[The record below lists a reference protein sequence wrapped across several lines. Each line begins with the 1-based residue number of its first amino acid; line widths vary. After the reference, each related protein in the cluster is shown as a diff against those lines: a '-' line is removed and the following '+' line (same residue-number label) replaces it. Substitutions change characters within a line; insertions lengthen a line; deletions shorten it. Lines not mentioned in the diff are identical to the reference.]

1 MLQHCPAVM
10 SACNTFTEHVW
21 KPGECKNC
29 FKPKSLHWPPEQA
42 NESKTDTNAKLAN
55 SCQRSI
61 SSSRAG
67 QVRPPVAKK
76 PTIAVKPTMMLPC
89 SPPELDSEGNYPRLA
104 DGGQVSK
111 SSPFTIWNHK
121 SLNSTRLAGTNNNQ
135 GEYLVGQTETYGAM
149 SMQPASSNNNNG
161 LTDVLK
167 EIAGLESS
175 PSSSRDEFFGR
186 ICSLYRRSLERG
198 LPASSC
204 FHAGSGQGAMKRVSL
219 SDSAEII
226 SSEGG
231 RFCYP
236 EFSSDGDDEDD
247 ESGDEDDDGEHDSW
261 DESDEELLAMGIRM
275 RGQPRFANFRAAT
288 LSPVPF
294 DVGKKWNT
302 VPLRNRSLQRFC
314 AVDYDDSY
322 DEILNGYPSVDS
334 NGAPGLRS
342 YGSDHQ
348 GSDFLSTSDSN
359 TSPESLTSLPE
370 DSCTVSIRDTGDQR
384 YCLSLS
390 SVKEHSARGL
400 SSPKSSERHKAVLAI
415 RLEDQDDSQREGGA
429 IPQALPGQPITISF
443 SPTEEQAKPYR
454 VVNLEKAPICKPYT
468 VVDVSASMATK
479 DNHAHC
485 SESVSK
491 PSIPSVALN
500 PSTDPG
506 HVSATSTQSP
516 RSPVSLV
523 ASPSLSLSLM
533 PQSLAGSPTAGPNAS
548 RTKPGSIR
556 YQEVWTSCT
565 SPRQKIPKVDLTS
578 SSATSRLIN
587 HKSAPT
593 SPTAC
598 FGSARTV
605 PTKSPNLSEIKFNSY
620 NNAGMPPFPIII
632 RDEPVYARS
641 SKKAVKVPIVI
652 NPSAY
657 DNLAVYKSF
666 LGLNGKLPHSKPEA
680 GERVSSHTY
689 EEIGSSESTHPSTT
703 EQTPQLKH
711 SPDTNANTELRTT
724 PASGQTVNDG
734 KARTTTDLF
743 ALPTGNLS
751 PSPTSAVLTHSS
763 LDRSCNPSGEQPP
776 EDSRE
781 GQVTS
786 SDGSGQRE
794 KASAVPSQIVA
805 SIQPPPSPP
814 DTPAGQS
821 KTCCMEEL
829 YSMPPDASRDT
840 LSRPK
845 LLHCSAEPHKDM
857 PPKLLPKS
865 QSASAAVHPTS
876 PRYEPSAPLPP
887 VRSSSSPYHSS
898 NLLQRHFSNWTR
910 PTGAKPCDGETSP
923 GAEGKRS
930 AYANKPKRWISFKSF
945 FRRRKDDDEQKEKIE
960 LEKEKGKLLGLDG
973 TVITVLPPP
982 PVQRQ
987 HWFAES
993 KTDDPHQKPTIIF
1006 TYKSESTMGGEEAE
1020 LRVEEHK
1027 ESSCVTGE
1035 CGASNLST
1043 PPKSRASLLISKVMN
1058 QLPVQDTEISSATS
1072 LPAKLELS
1080 PLREQSACCPPPASP
1095 TSHSSRQAEREEEE
1109 TAHTIS
1115 HSSASSSCRA
1125 TYTNLG
1131 QSRANMIPVKH
1142 PRHPKTSDDTLASD
1156 PEVIEPISKATPPPL
1171 PKKSVPRVQTES
1183 STLGIV
1189 LSAPRPKGEARP
1201 GRTRTNLSVANPLYD
1216 LESTWD
1222 TASQSS
1228 SLSSEAQHLDESG
1241 DSLERPS
1248 GGRSLSCLTNN
1259 SFMQACDRRGYQ
1271 STDSLTARTRG
1282 AGRPAKAQ
1290 KDVVYRGI
1298 ESWEEVVGRI
1308 RGLHTD
1314 TLRKLATRCED
1325 RFMAGQ
1331 KDHLRFGT
1339 DSWSHFRLTAGK
1351 PCCEA
1356 GDAVYYTASFAKEPL
1371 MNYAVKICRGVVKE
1385 TQQQFFHSLAVRQSI
1400 AIHFN
1405 IQQDCGHFL
1414 ADVPARLLPWES
1426 EEDRDEERG
1435 STVALEKA
1443 NEEHAEAA
1451 GGKLCNRV
1459 VVITREVPFQTMADF
1474 VREGVERHSRN
1485 SELYERQV
1493 CLLLLQLCA
1502 GLEHMKPYHVTHCDL
1517 RLENL
1522 LLAHSQPGNLWNH
1535 ELLETNNNTAYG
1547 PSSAAASACPAR
1559 LIISNFSQAK
1569 LKNATLEPAWLQE
1582 QSRLAPELIT
1592 ATQYRKCDEFQT
1604 GILIYEMLHR
1614 SNPFEESPQ
1623 LKEREYCS
1631 SDLPQLPLRSL
1642 YSNGLQQLAT
1652 LLLNPNPSE
1661 RIQMADA
1668 RACLQ
1673 CLLWGPR
1680 EDLFNS
1686 LNLSAGPVQRHVI
1699 LQNWLDL
1706 KQTLMMIKFAERSL
1720 DSGCGVSLEDWLC
1733 CQYLAFATT
1742 ESLSRVIKI
1751 LQQPQ
1756 GVLI

>member
-29 FKPKSLHWPPEQA
+29 FKPKSLHRPPEQA
-42 NESKTDTNAKLAN
+42 NAASESKTNISAKLTN
-55 SCQRSI
+55 SQRSI

-89 SPPELDSEGNYPRLA
+89 SPAGLDSEGNVPRLTEGA
-104 DGGQVSK
+104 QVTK
-111 SSPFTIWNHK
+111 SSPFTVWNH
-121 SLNSTRLAGTNNNQ
+121 NSRNSSRPTGTNNNQ
-135 GEYLVGQTETYGAM
+135 GEDLVRQTEAYGAI
-149 SMQPASSNNNNG
+149 SLQPTSSNNNG

-167 EIAGLESS
+167 EIAGLGPS
-175 PSSSRDEFFGR
+175 PSSSRDDFFGR
-186 ICSLYRRSLERG
+186 ICSSYQRSLERG

-204 FHAGSGQGAMKRVSL
+204 LHAGSSGRGAMKRVSL
-219 SDSAEII
+219 SDSAEVI

-236 EFSSDGDDEDD
+236 EFSSDGDDEED
-247 ESGDEDDDGEHDSW
+247 ESGDEDDDDGEHDSW

-294 DVGKKWNT
+294 AVGKKWNT

-334 NGAPGLRS
+334 NGAPALLS
-342 YGSDHQ
+342 YTSDHQ
-348 GSDFLSTSDSN
+348 GSGSLSTSEST
-359 TSPESLTSLPE
+359 TSPESLISLPE
-370 DSCTVSIRDTGDQR
+370 ESCAGSSRGTGDQR
-384 YCLSLS
+384 NSLPFPPS
-390 SVKEHSARGL
+390 KEPSAKGL
-400 SSPKSSERHKAVLAI
+400 SSPKPNEMHKAVLAI
-415 RLEDQDDSQREGGA
+415 RLEEQDDSKREGGA
-429 IPQALPGQPITISF
+429 LPQAFPGQPITISF

-454 VVNLEKAPICKPYT
+454 VVNLEKTPICKPYT

-479 DNHAHC
+479 NEHTHS
-485 SESVSK
+485 SESTPKSSGPNVVLCPSADPCPVS
-491 PSIPSVALN
+491 P
-500 PSTDPG
+500 
-506 HVSATSTQSP
+506 TSPQSP

-523 ASPSLSLSLM
+523 ASPSVSLSPLM
-533 PQSLAGSPTAGPNAS
+533 PQSPTSSASGGPS
-548 RTKPGSIR
+548 GFRTKPGSIR

-578 SSATSRLIN
+578 GCAAPRLIN

-593 SPTAC
+593 SPTAG

-632 RDEPVYARS
+632 RDEPAYARS

-652 NPSAY
+652 NPCAY

-666 LGLNGKLPHSKPEA
+666 LGLNGEVPHSKPGA
-680 GERVSSHTY
+680 RERVASHTY
-689 EEIGSSESTHPSTT
+689 EEIGSSESSQPSPS
-703 EQTPQLKH
+703 EQTPSQMKH
-711 SPDTNANTELRTT
+711 TTDVTAPGDLRTT
-724 PASGQTVNDG
+724 KVSAQTINDG
-734 KARTTTDLF
+734 KSRTTTVVSV
-743 ALPTGNLS
+743 LPAGSMS
-751 PSPTSAVLTHSS
+751 PGPAVLAHSS
-763 LDRSCNPSGEQPP
+763 LDRIRNPSSEQPA
-776 EDSRE
+776 E
-781 GQVTS
+781 GSKDCQVTS
-786 SDGSGQRE
+786 NGSSGQRE
-794 KASAVPSQIVA
+794 KASAV
-805 SIQPPPSPP
+805 
-814 DTPAGQS
+814 
-821 KTCCMEEL
+821 L
-829 YSMPPDASRDT
+829 YG
-840 LSRPK
+840 LS
-845 LLHCSAEPHKDM
+845 
-857 PPKLLPKS
+857 
-865 QSASAAVHPTS
+865 
-876 PRYEPSAPLPP
+876 
-887 VRSSSSPYHSS
+887 
-898 NLLQRHFSNWTR
+898 
-910 PTGAKPCDGETSP
+910 
-923 GAEGKRS
+923 
-930 AYANKPKRWISFKSF
+930 
-945 FRRRKDDDEQKEKIE
+945 
-960 LEKEKGKLLGLDG
+960 
-973 TVITVLPPP
+973 
-982 PVQRQ
+982 
-987 HWFAES
+987 
-993 KTDDPHQKPTIIF
+993 
-1006 TYKSESTMGGEEAE
+1006 
-1020 LRVEEHK
+1020 
-1027 ESSCVTGE
+1027 
-1035 CGASNLST
+1035 
-1043 PPKSRASLLISKVMN
+1043 
-1058 QLPVQDTEISSATS
+1058 QLPVQGTEISSATS

-1080 PLREQSACCPPPASP
+1080 PLRELTASCPPPASP
-1095 TSHSSRQAEREEEE
+1095 TSNSSRQAEREEEGI
-1109 TAHTIS
+1109 TYTIS
-1115 HSSASSSCRA
+1115 HSPTSSSCRA

-1131 QSRANMIPVKH
+1131 RSRANMIPVKH
-1142 PRHPKTSDDTLASD
+1142 PRHPKASDDTLTSD
-1156 PEVIEPISKATPPPL
+1156 PEVIESTTKSTPPPL
-1171 PKKSVPRVQTES
+1171 PKKSVPRAQTEPS
-1183 STLGIV
+1183 ALGRE

-1201 GRTRTNLSVANPLYD
+1201 GGTSLSVANPLYD

-1222 TASQSS
+1222 TTSQSS
-1228 SLSSEAQHLDESG
+1228 SLSSEARHPDESG
-1241 DSLERPS
+1241 DSLERPV
-1248 GGRSLSCLTNN
+1248 GGQSLSCLTN
-1259 SFMQACDRRGYQ
+1259 SSSMQACDLRGFR
-1271 STDSLTARTRG
+1271 STESLTARTRG
-1282 AGRPAKAQ
+1282 VGRPAKAQ
-1290 KDVVYRGI
+1290 KQVPYRGM

-1314 TLRKLATRCED
+1314 TLRKLAARCED

-1371 MNYAVKICRGVVKE
+1371 TNYAVKICRGVVKE

-1400 AIHFN
+1400 AVHFN

-1414 ADVPARLLPWES
+1414 ADVPARLLPWEREKDGEDKQGGTEGG
-1426 EEDRDEERG
+1426 EEGKGKEGERD
-1435 STVALEKA
+1435 
-1443 NEEHAEAA
+1443 AA
-1451 GGKLCNRV
+1451 GPGGKLCSRV
-1459 VVITREVPFQTMADF
+1459 VVITREVPFQTVADF
-1474 VREGVERHSRN
+1474 VREGVERHARN
-1485 SELYERQV
+1485 PELYERQV
-1493 CLLLLQLCA
+1493 CLLLLQLCV

-1522 LLAHSQPGNLWNH
+1522 LLVHCQPGNPWNL
-1535 ELLETNNNTAYG
+1535 ELLEPNNNTASG
-1547 PSSAAASACPAR
+1547 PSSTAASACPAR

-1569 LKNATLEPAWLQE
+1569 LKSVVLEPASLRD
-1582 QSRLAPELIT
+1582 QSRLAPELLT

-1614 SNPFEESPQ
+1614 PNPFEESPE

-1652 LLLNPNPSE
+1652 LLLNPNPTE

-1680 EDLFNS
+1680 EDLFNL
-1686 LNLSAGPVQRHVI
+1686 LNPSSGTVQRHTV

-1706 KQTLMMIKFAERSL
+1706 KRTLMMIKFAERSL
-1720 DSGCGVSLEDWLC
+1720 DTGCGVSLEDWLC

>member
-1 MLQHCPAVM
+1 M

-29 FKPKSLHWPPEQA
+29 FKPKSFHRPPEQA
-42 NESKTDTNAKLAN
+42 NAASESKTNISAKLTN
-55 SCQRSI
+55 SQRSI

-89 SPPELDSEGNYPRLA
+89 SPPGLDSEGNVPRVMGA
-104 DGGQVSK
+104 QVTK
-111 SSPFTIWNHK
+111 SSPFTVWNQN
-121 SLNSTRLAGTNNNQ
+121 SLNSSRPTGTNNNQ
-135 GEYLVGQTETYGAM
+135 GEDLVRQAEAYGAI
-149 SMQPASSNNNNG
+149 SPQPTSSNNNG

-167 EIAGLESS
+167 EIAGLGPS
-175 PSSSRDEFFGR
+175 PISSRDDFFGR
-186 ICSLYRRSLERG
+186 ICSSYQRSLERG

-204 FHAGSGQGAMKRVSL
+204 IHAGSSGRGAMKRVSL
-219 SDSAEII
+219 SDSAEVI

-236 EFSSDGDDEDD
+236 EFSSDGDDEED
-247 ESGDEDDDGEHDSW
+247 ES
-261 DESDEELLAMGIRM
+261 
-275 RGQPRFANFRAAT
+275 
-288 LSPVPF
+288 
-294 DVGKKWNT
+294 
-302 VPLRNRSLQRFC
+302 
-314 AVDYDDSY
+314 
-322 DEILNGYPSVDS
+322 
-334 NGAPGLRS
+334 
-342 YGSDHQ
+342 
-348 GSDFLSTSDSN
+348 
-359 TSPESLTSLPE
+359 
-370 DSCTVSIRDTGDQR
+370 
-384 YCLSLS
+384 
-390 SVKEHSARGL
+390 
-400 SSPKSSERHKAVLAI
+400 
-415 RLEDQDDSQREGGA
+415 
-429 IPQALPGQPITISF
+429 
-443 SPTEEQAKPYR
+443 
-454 VVNLEKAPICKPYT
+454 
-468 VVDVSASMATK
+468 
-479 DNHAHC
+479 
-485 SESVSK
+485 
-491 PSIPSVALN
+491 
-500 PSTDPG
+500 
-506 HVSATSTQSP
+506 
-516 RSPVSLV
+516 
-523 ASPSLSLSLM
+523 
-533 PQSLAGSPTAGPNAS
+533 
-548 RTKPGSIR
+548 
-556 YQEVWTSCT
+556 EVWTSCT

-578 SSATSRLIN
+578 SSAAPRLIN

-593 SPTAC
+593 SPTAG
-598 FGSARTV
+598 FGTV

-632 RDEPVYARS
+632 RDEPAYARS

-666 LGLNGKLPHSKPEA
+666 LGLNGELPHSKPGA
-680 GERVSSHTY
+680 GERVASHTY
-689 EEIGSSESTHPSTT
+689 EEIGSSESSQPSPS
-703 EQTPQLKH
+703 EQTPPQLKH
-711 SPDTNANTELRTT
+711 ATDVTAPGELRTT
-724 PASGQTVNDG
+724 TISRQTVNDS
-734 KARTTTDLF
+734 KLRTMTGVSV
-743 ALPTGNLS
+743 LPVGSLSLS
-751 PSPTSAVLTHSS
+751 PAVLAHSS
-763 LDRSCNPSGEQPP
+763 LDRIRNPSSEQPT
-776 EDSRE
+776 E
-781 GQVTS
+781 GSKYCQVTS
-786 SDGSGQRE
+786 NGSSGQRE
-794 KASAVPSQIVA
+794 KASAVLSQIVA

-814 DTPAGQS
+814 DSPAGQS
-821 KTCCMEEL
+821 KTCSAEEL
-829 YSMPPDASRDT
+829 YSLPPDASKDAPN
-840 LSRPK
+840 RPK
-845 LLHCSAEPHKDM
+845 SLHCSAEPQKDT
-857 PPKLLPKS
+857 PPKVLPKS
-865 QSASAAVHPTS
+865 QSASAAVPPTS
-876 PRYEPSAPLPP
+876 PKSEPSAPFPP
-887 VRSSSSPYHSS
+887 ARSSSSPYHSS

-910 PTGAKPCDGETSP
+910 PAGAKPSDGETSP
-923 GAEGKRS
+923 GAEARRS
-930 AYANKPKRWISFKSF
+930 TDSNKPKRWISFKSF
-945 FRRRKDDDEQKEKIE
+945 FRRRKDEEEQKEKME
-960 LEKEKGKLLGLDG
+960 REKEKGKLLGLDG

-982 PVQRQ
+982 PLQRQ
-987 HWFAES
+987 HWFSES

-1006 TYKSESTMGGEEAE
+1006 TYKSESVTGGEEAE
-1020 LRVEEHK
+1020 IRVEEHK
-1027 ESSCVTGE
+1027 EGGTSEG
-1035 CGASNLST
+1035 GASCLST

-1080 PLREQSACCPPPASP
+1080 PLHEPPASCPPPASP
-1095 TSHSSRQAEREEEE
+1095 TSNSSRQAEQEKEGI
-1109 TAHTIS
+1109 TYTIS
-1115 HSSASSSCRA
+1115 HSPASSSCRA

-1142 PRHPKTSDDTLASD
+1142 PRHPKTSDDTLTSE
-1156 PEVIEPISKATPPPL
+1156 PEVTEPTTKSTPPPL
-1171 PKKSVPRVQTES
+1171 PKKSVPRAQTEPS
-1183 STLGIV
+1183 ALGRE

-1201 GRTRTNLSVANPLYD
+1201 GGTSLSVANPLYD

-1228 SLSSEAQHLDESG
+1228 SLSSEARHPDESG
-1241 DSLERPS
+1241 DSLERPV
-1248 GGRSLSCLTNN
+1248 GGRSLSCLT
-1259 SFMQACDRRGYQ
+1259 SSSSMQACDRRGYR
-1271 STDSLTARTRG
+1271 STESLTARTRG

-1290 KDVVYRGI
+1290 KQVPYRGM

-1308 RGLHTD
+1308 RGLHMD
-1314 TLRKLATRCED
+1314 TLRKLAARCED

-1371 MNYAVKICRGVVKE
+1371 TNYAVKICRGVVKE

-1400 AIHFN
+1400 AVHFN

-1414 ADVPARLLPWES
+1414 ADVPARLLPWER
-1426 EEDRDEERG
+1426 EEDGEDKQGGTEGGEEGKGKEDERD
-1435 STVALEKA
+1435 
-1443 NEEHAEAA
+1443 AA
-1451 GGKLCNRV
+1451 GPGGKLCSRV
-1459 VVITREVPFQTMADF
+1459 VVITREVPFQTVADF
-1474 VREGVERHSRN
+1474 VREGVERHARN

-1522 LLAHSQPGNLWNH
+1522 LLVHCQPGNPWNL
-1535 ELLETNNNTAYG
+1535 ELMEPNNNAASG

-1569 LKNATLEPAWLQE
+1569 LKNVVLEP
-1582 QSRLAPELIT
+1582 
-1592 ATQYRKCDEFQT
+1592 CDEFQT

-1614 SNPFEESPQ
+1614 PNPFEECPG

-1642 YSNGLQQLAT
+1642 YSNGLQQLTT

-1686 LNLSAGPVQRHVI
+1686 LNPAAGTVQRHTV

-1706 KQTLMMIKFAERSL
+1706 KRTLMMIKFAERSL
-1720 DSGCGVSLEDWLC
+1720 DTGCGVSLEDWLC

>member
-1 MLQHCPAVM
+1 M

-29 FKPKSLHWPPEQA
+29 FKPKSLHRPSEQA
-42 NESKTDTNAKLAN
+42 NAASENKTNFNAKFTN
-55 SCQRSI
+55 NNQRSV

-89 SPPELDSEGNYPRLA
+89 SPSGLDLEGNVSRLA
-104 DGGQVSK
+104 EGVQVNKNSL
-111 SSPFTIWNHK
+111 FWNHN
-121 SLNSTRLAGTNNNQ
+121 SLNSSRLTGTNNNQ
-135 GEYLVGQTETYGAM
+135 REDFVMQTEAYGPI
-149 SMQPASSNNNNG
+149 SPQTASSSNNNG

-167 EIAGLESS
+167 EIAGLG
-175 PSSSRDEFFGR
+175 PSSSSSKDDFFGR
-186 ICSLYRRSLERG
+186 ICSSYRRSLERG

-204 FHAGSGQGAMKRVSL
+204 LNAGSSSRGAMKRVSL

-226 SSEGG
+226 SLEGG

-236 EFSSDGDDEDD
+236 EFSSDGDDEDEDD
-247 ESGDEDDDGEHDSW
+247 ESGDEDEHDSW

-288 LSPVPF
+288 LSPVSF
-294 DVGKKWNT
+294 TVGKKWNT

-334 NGAPGLRS
+334 NGAPALLPYS
-342 YGSDHQ
+342 SDHQ
-348 GSDFLSTSDSN
+348 GSDFLSTSEST
-359 TSPESLTSLPE
+359 TSPESLTSLPDE
-370 DSCTVSIRDTGDQR
+370 SCAGSSKGQR
-384 YCLSLS
+384 NGLSVLTS
-390 SVKEHSARGL
+390 KEPSTRGL
-400 SSPKSSERHKAVLAI
+400 SSPKSNETHKAVLAI
-415 RLEDQDDSQREGGA
+415 RLEEQDNGQREGGA
-429 IPQALPGQPITISF
+429 LPQALPGQPITISF

-479 DNHAHC
+479 DNQ
-485 SESVSK
+485 SYSVESSSK
-491 PSIPSVALN
+491 PIMSSVAVRSSPDPHPVSPTSPQSLRSPCSSVVS
-500 PSTDPG
+500 PSMSLSP
-506 HVSATSTQSP
+506 VMAQSP
-516 RSPVSLV
+516 RA
-523 ASPSLSLSLM
+523 ASP
-533 PQSLAGSPTAGPNAS
+533 AAASPAVPSGF

-578 SSATSRLIN
+578 GGATPRLVN

-593 SPTAC
+593 SPTAG
-598 FGSARTV
+598 FSSARTV

-632 RDEPVYARS
+632 RDEPAYARS

-666 LGLNGKLPHSKPEA
+666 LGLNGELPHSKPGA
-680 GERVSSHTY
+680 GERVASHTY
-689 EEIGSSESTHPSTT
+689 EEIGSSDSTQPSPT
-703 EQTPQLKH
+703 EQTPLKH
-711 SPDTNANTELRTT
+711 MSETV
-724 PASGQTVNDG
+724 SGQRVNDG
-734 KARTTTDLF
+734 KARTTPGLSV
-743 ALPTGNLS
+743 GNLS
-751 PSPTSAVLTHSS
+751 PSPSSPVNQSS
-763 LDRSCNPSGEQPP
+763 LDHIYNSSGEQPP
-776 EDSRE
+776 EGTKE
-781 GQVTS
+781 CQVTS
-786 SDGSGQRE
+786 SLNSGHKE
-794 KASAVPSQIVA
+794 KASTVLSQMVA
-805 SIQPPPSPP
+805 SIHPPTSPP
-814 DTPAGQS
+814 DSPAGQS
-821 KTCCMEEL
+821 KTCSAEEL
-829 YSMPPDASRDT
+829 YSLPPDPSKDT
-840 LSRPK
+840 LGRPK
-845 LLHCSAEPHKDM
+845 SLHCSAEPHKD
-857 PPKLLPKS
+857 PPAKFLPKS
-865 QSASAAVHPTS
+865 HSASAAVPPTS
-876 PRYEPSAPLPP
+876 PKSEPTAPFPP
-887 VRSSSSPYHSS
+887 VRSISSPYHSS
-898 NLLQRHFSNWTR
+898 NLLQRHFSNWTK
-910 PTGAKPCDGETSP
+910 PAGAKPSDGENSP
-923 GAEGKRS
+923 GAEGRRS
-930 AYANKPKRWISFKSF
+930 ADANKPKRWISFKSF
-945 FRRRKDDDEQKEKIE
+945 FRRRKDEDEQKEKME
-960 LEKEKGKLLGLDG
+960 REKEKGKLLGLDG

-982 PVQRQ
+982 PVQKQ
-987 HWFAES
+987 HWFAEA
-993 KTDDPHQKPTIIF
+993 KADNPHQKPTIIF
-1006 TYKSESTMGGEEAE
+1006 TYKSESATSGEEAE

-1027 ESSCVTGE
+1027 EISGVTMGGGVSS
-1035 CGASNLST
+1035 LST
-1043 PPKSRASLLISKVMN
+1043 PPKSRASLLICKVMN
-1058 QLPVQDTEISSATS
+1058 QLPVQDTEIAPAISR
-1072 LPAKLELS
+1072 PAKLELS
-1080 PLREQSACCPPPASP
+1080 PLREPSACCPPPASP
-1095 TSHSSRQAEREEEE
+1095 TSHNSKQGELEREEEGSVR
-1109 TAHTIS
+1109 TIS
-1115 HSSASSSCRA
+1115 ESSTSSSCRA

-1142 PRHPKTSDDTLASD
+1142 PRHPKASDDTLASD
-1156 PEVIEPISKATPPPL
+1156 PEVTEPASKVTPPPL
-1171 PKKSVPRVQTES
+1171 PKKSVPRAQTEPS
-1183 STLGIV
+1183 SMSKE
-1189 LSAPRPKGEARP
+1189 LSGPQTKGEARP
-1201 GRTRTNLSVANPLYD
+1201 GGTSLSVANPLYD
-1216 LESTWD
+1216 IESTWD
-1222 TASQSS
+1222 TGSQSS
-1228 SLSSEAQHLDESG
+1228 SLSSEARHPDESG
-1241 DSLERPS
+1241 DSLERPVA
-1248 GGRSLSCLTNN
+1248 GRSLCSLAN
-1259 SFMQACDRRGYQ
+1259 SSSIQGCDRRGYR
-1271 STDSLTARTRG
+1271 STESLTARARG
-1282 AGRPAKAQ
+1282 AGRPAMVQ
-1290 KDVVYRGI
+1290 KQVPYRGM

-1314 TLRKLATRCED
+1314 TLRKLANRCED

-1356 GDAVYYTASFAKEPL
+1356 GDAVYYTASFSKEPL
-1371 MNYAVKICRGVVKE
+1371 TNYAVKICRGVVKE

-1400 AIHFN
+1400 AVHFN

-1414 ADVPARLLPWES
+1414 ADVPARLLPWEKD
-1426 EEDRDEERG
+1426 EDRDDGRG
-1435 STVALEKA
+1435 STEEVEENASKIHEKDP
-1443 NEEHAEAA
+1443 
-1451 GGKLCNRV
+1451 GGELCSSV
-1459 VVITREVPFQTMADF
+1459 VVITREVPFQTVADF
-1474 VREGVERHSRN
+1474 VREGVERHNRN
-1485 SELYERQV
+1485 PELYERQV

-1522 LLAHSQPGNLWNH
+1522 LLVHCQPGNPWNL
-1535 ELLETNNNTAYG
+1535 ELLEPNNNTASG
-1547 PSSAAASACPAR
+1547 PSAAASACPAR

-1569 LKNATLEPAWLQE
+1569 LKNVVLEPSSLRD
-1582 QSRLAPELIT
+1582 QSRLAPELLS

-1614 SNPFEESPQ
+1614 PNPFEESPE

-1642 YSNGLQQLAT
+1642 YSSGLQQLAT
-1652 LLLNPNPSE
+1652 LLLNPSPSE

-1686 LNLSAGPVQRHVI
+1686 LNPVSGAIQRHTV

-1706 KQTLMMIKFAERSL
+1706 KRTLMMIKFAERSL
-1720 DSGCGVSLEDWLC
+1720 DSGCGVSQEDWLC

>member
-1 MLQHCPAVM
+1 M

-29 FKPKSLHWPPEQA
+29 FKPKSLHRPPEHA
-42 NESKTDTNAKLAN
+42 NESKTNVNAKLTN
-55 SCQRSI
+55 SQRSI

-89 SPPELDSEGNYPRLA
+89 SPPGLDSEGNVPRLA
-104 DGGQVSK
+104 EGAQVTK
-111 SSPFTIWNHK
+111 SSPFTVWNHN
-121 SLNSTRLAGTNNNQ
+121 SLNSQRLAGTNNNQ
-135 GEYLVGQTETYGAM
+135 GEDLVGQTEAYGAI
-149 SMQPASSNNNNG
+149 SPQPTSSNNG

-167 EIAGLESS
+167 EIAGLGSS
-175 PSSSRDEFFGR
+175 PSSSRDDFFGR
-186 ICSLYRRSLERG
+186 ICSSYRRSLERG
-198 LPASSC
+198 LPPSSC
-204 FHAGSGQGAMKRVSL
+204 LYAASGGRGAMKRVSL
-219 SDSAEII
+219 SDSAEVI

-236 EFSSDGDDEDD
+236 EFSSDGDDEED
-247 ESGDEDDDGEHDSW
+247 ESGDEDDVGEHDSW

-294 DVGKKWNT
+294 ALGKKWNT

-322 DEILNGYPSVDS
+322 DEILNGYPSVDT
-334 NGAPGLRS
+334 NGAPALLS
-342 YGSDHQ
+342 YASDHQ
-348 GSDFLSTSDSN
+348 GSGFLSTSEST
-359 TSPESLTSLPE
+359 TSPESLASLPE
-370 DSCTVSIRDTGDQR
+370 ETCAGSSRGTGDQR
-384 YCLSLS
+384 NGLPFTPS
-390 SVKEHSARGL
+390 KEPSARGL
-400 SSPKSSERHKAVLAI
+400 SSPKSSETHKAVLAI
-415 RLEDQDDSQREGGA
+415 RLEEQDDSQREGGA
-429 IPQALPGQPITISF
+429 LPQALPGQPITISF

-479 DNHAHC
+479 DDHSHS
-485 SESVSK
+485 SESTPKS
-491 PSIPSVALN
+491 SGHNVALC
-500 PSTDPG
+500 PSADPCP
-506 HVSATSTQSP
+506 VSPTSPQSP
-516 RSPVSLV
+516 RSPISPV
-523 ASPSLSLSLM
+523 ASPSISLSPLM
-533 PQSLAGSPTAGPNAS
+533 PQSPTGSAS
-548 RTKPGSIR
+548 AAPGCFRTKPGSIR

-565 SPRQKIPKVDLTS
+565 SPRQKIPKVDFTCGG
-578 SSATSRLIN
+578 AAPRLIN

-593 SPTAC
+593 SPTTG

-632 RDEPVYARS
+632 RDEPAYARS

-666 LGLNGKLPHSKPEA
+666 LGLNGELPHSKPGA
-680 GERVSSHTY
+680 GERVASHTY
-689 EEIGSSESTHPSTT
+689 EEIGSSESSQPSPS
-703 EQTPQLKH
+703 EQTPPQLKH
-711 SPDTNANTELRTT
+711 TTDVTVTGELRTT
-724 PASGQTVNDG
+724 TVSGQTVNYG
-734 KARTTTDLF
+734 KSRTTTGVSV
-743 ALPTGNLS
+743 LPAGSLS
-751 PSPTSAVLTHSS
+751 PKPAVFAHSS
-763 LDRSCNPSGEQPP
+763 LEHIRNPSSEQQP
-776 EDSRE
+776 EGSRDC
-781 GQVTS
+781 QVTPS
-786 SDGSGQRE
+786 GSTGQRE
-794 KASAVPSQIVA
+794 KASAVLSQIVA

-814 DTPAGQS
+814 DSPAGQS
-821 KTCCMEEL
+821 KTYSAEEL
-829 YSMPPDASRDT
+829 YSLPPDASRDT
-840 LSRPK
+840 LTRPK
-845 LLHCSAEPHKDM
+845 SLHCSAEPHKDT
-857 PPKLLPKS
+857 PHKLLPKS
-865 QSASAAVHPTS
+865 QSASAAVPPTS
-876 PRYEPSAPLPP
+876 PKSEPSAPFPP
-887 VRSSSSPYHSS
+887 ARSSSSPYHST

-910 PTGAKPCDGETSP
+910 PAGAKPSDGETSP
-923 GAEGKRS
+923 GAEGRRS
-930 AYANKPKRWISFKSF
+930 TDGNKPKRWISFKSF
-945 FRRRKDDDEQKEKIE
+945 FRRRKDEDEQKEKME
-960 LEKEKGKLLGLDG
+960 REKEKGKLLGLDG

-982 PVQRQ
+982 PLQRQ
-987 HWFAES
+987 HWFSES

-1006 TYKSESTMGGEEAE
+1006 TYKSESITGGEEGE
-1020 LRVEEHK
+1020 LQVEEHK
-1027 ESSCVTGE
+1027 EGITAEGAASS
-1035 CGASNLST
+1035 LST
-1043 PPKSRASLLISKVMN
+1043 PPKSRASILISKVMN

-1080 PLREQSACCPPPASP
+1080 PLREPPASCPPPVSP
-1095 TSHSSRQAEREEEE
+1095 TSNSGSQAEREEEGI
-1109 TAHTIS
+1109 AHTIS
-1115 HSSASSSCRA
+1115 HSPASSSCRA

-1131 QSRANMIPVKH
+1131 QSRANMIPLKH
-1142 PRHPKTSDDTLASD
+1142 PRHPKASDDTLTSD
-1156 PEVIEPISKATPPPL
+1156 PEVTEPTNKSTPPPL
-1171 PKKSVPRVQTES
+1171 PKKSVPRTQTDPS
-1183 STLGIV
+1183 ALGRE
-1189 LSAPRPKGEARP
+1189 LTAPRPKGEAKP
-1201 GRTRTNLSVANPLYD
+1201 GGTSLSVANPLYD

-1228 SLSSEAQHLDESG
+1228 SLSSEARHPDESG
-1241 DSLERPS
+1241 DSLERPV
-1248 GGRSLSCLTNN
+1248 GGRSLSCLSN
-1259 SFMQACDRRGYQ
+1259 SSSMQGCDRRGYR
-1271 STDSLTARTRG
+1271 STESLTARTRG
-1282 AGRPAKAQ
+1282 AGRPAKGQ
-1290 KDVVYRGI
+1290 KQVPYRGM

-1356 GDAVYYTASFAKEPL
+1356 GDAVYYTASFAREPL
-1371 MNYAVKICRGVVKE
+1371 VNYAVKICRGVVKE

-1400 AIHFN
+1400 AVHFN

-1414 ADVPARLLPWES
+1414 ADVPARLLPWER
-1426 EEDRDEERG
+1426 EEDREDERG
-1435 STVALEKA
+1435 GTEGG
-1443 NEEHAEAA
+1443 EEGKGDKEDERDAA
-1451 GGKLCNRV
+1451 GPGGKLCSRV
-1459 VVITREVPFQTMADF
+1459 VVITREVPFQTVADF
-1474 VREGVERHSRN
+1474 VREGVERHARN
-1485 SELYERQV
+1485 PELYERQV

-1522 LLAHSQPGNLWNH
+1522 LLVHCQPGNPWNL
-1535 ELLETNNNTAYG
+1535 ELLEPNNNAASG
-1547 PSSAAASACPAR
+1547 PSSATASACPAR

-1569 LKNATLEPAWLQE
+1569 LKNVVLEPASLRD
-1582 QSRLAPELIT
+1582 QSRLAPELLT

-1614 SNPFEESPQ
+1614 PNPFEESPA

-1686 LNLSAGPVQRHVI
+1686 LNPAVGTVQRHTV

-1706 KQTLMMIKFAERSL
+1706 KRTLMMIKFAERSL

>member
-1 MLQHCPAVM
+1 M

-29 FKPKSLHWPPEQA
+29 FKPKSLHRPPEQA
-42 NESKTDTNAKLAN
+42 NAACESKTNISAKLTN
-55 SCQRSI
+55 SQRSI

-89 SPPELDSEGNYPRLA
+89 SPPGLDSEGNVPRLTGA
-104 DGGQVSK
+104 QITK
-111 SSPFTIWNHK
+111 SSPFTVWNQN
-121 SLNSTRLAGTNNNQ
+121 SLNSSRPTGTNNNQ
-135 GEYLVGQTETYGAM
+135 GEDLVRQAEAYGAI
-149 SMQPASSNNNNG
+149 SPQPTSSNNNG

-167 EIAGLESS
+167 EIAGLGPS
-175 PSSSRDEFFGR
+175 PSSSRDDFFGR
-186 ICSLYRRSLERG
+186 ICSSYRRSLERG

-204 FHAGSGQGAMKRVSL
+204 IHAGSSGRGAMKRVSL
-219 SDSAEII
+219 SDSAEVI

-231 RFCYP
+231 CFCYP
-236 EFSSDGDDEDD
+236 EFSSDGDDEED
-247 ESGDEDDDGEHDSW
+247 ESGDEDDDDGEHDSW
-261 DESDEELLAMGIRM
+261 DENDEELLAMGIRM

-294 DVGKKWNT
+294 AVGKKWNT

-334 NGAPGLRS
+334 NGAPVLLS
-342 YGSDHQ
+342 YTSDRQ
-348 GSDFLSTSDSN
+348 GSGFLSTSEST
-359 TSPESLTSLPE
+359 TSPESLISLPDE
-370 DSCTVSIRDTGDQR
+370 SCAGSSRGTGDQR
-384 YCLSLS
+384 NGLPFPPSKEPSAKGLSL
-390 SVKEHSARGL
+390 
-400 SSPKSSERHKAVLAI
+400 PKPSESHKAVLAI
-415 RLEDQDDSQREGGA
+415 QLEEQDDVQREGGA
-429 IPQALPGQPITISF
+429 LPQALPGQPITISF

-454 VVNLEKAPICKPYT
+454 VVNLEKTPFCKPYT

-479 DNHAHC
+479 DEHTHS
-485 SESVSK
+485 SESTPKS
-491 PSIPSVALN
+491 SGPSVVLC
-500 PSTDPG
+500 PSAEPCP
-506 HVSATSTQSP
+506 VSPNSPQSP
-516 RSPVSLV
+516 RSAVSPV
-523 ASPSLSLSLM
+523 ASPCVSLSPLM
-533 PQSLAGSPTAGPNAS
+533 PQSPTSSAS
-548 RTKPGSIR
+548 GRPSGFHTKPGSIR

-578 SSATSRLIN
+578 SSAAPRLIN

-593 SPTAC
+593 SPTAG

-632 RDEPVYARS
+632 RDEPAYARS

-666 LGLNGKLPHSKPEA
+666 LGLNGELPHSKPGA
-680 GERVSSHTY
+680 GERVASHTY
-689 EEIGSSESTHPSTT
+689 EEIGSSVSFQPSLS
-703 EQTPQLKH
+703 EQTPPQLKH
-711 SPDTNANTELRTT
+711 ATDVTAPGELRTT
-724 PASGQTVNDG
+724 TISGQTVNDS
-734 KARTTTDLF
+734 KSRTMTGVSV
-743 ALPTGNLS
+743 LPVGSLS
-751 PSPTSAVLTHSS
+751 PSPAVLAHSS
-763 LDRSCNPSGEQPP
+763 LDRIRNPSSEQPT
-776 EDSRE
+776 E
-781 GQVTS
+781 GSKDCQVTLNGS
-786 SDGSGQRE
+786 SGQRE
-794 KASAVPSQIVA
+794 KASAVLSQIVA

-814 DTPAGQS
+814 DSPAGQS
-821 KTCCMEEL
+821 KTCSAEEL
-829 YSMPPDASRDT
+829 YSLPPDASRDAPN
-840 LSRPK
+840 RPK
-845 LLHCSAEPHKDM
+845 SLHCSAEPQKDTL
-857 PPKLLPKS
+857 PKVLPKS
-865 QSASAAVHPTS
+865 QSASAAVPPTS
-876 PRYEPSAPLPP
+876 PTSEPSAPFPP
-887 VRSSSSPYHSS
+887 ARSSSSPYHSS

-910 PTGAKPCDGETSP
+910 PAGAKPSDGETSP
-923 GAEGKRS
+923 GAEGRRS
-930 AYANKPKRWISFKSF
+930 TDSNKPKRWISFKSF
-945 FRRRKDDDEQKEKIE
+945 FRRRKDEDELKEKME
-960 LEKEKGKLLGLDG
+960 REKEKGKLLGLDG

-982 PVQRQ
+982 PLQRQ
-987 HWFAES
+987 HWFSES

-1006 TYKSESTMGGEEAE
+1006 TYKSESVTGGEEAE
-1020 LRVEEHK
+1020 IRVEEHK
-1027 ESSCVTGE
+1027 EGGTSEG
-1035 CGASNLST
+1035 GASCLST

-1080 PLREQSACCPPPASP
+1080 PLHEPPASCPPPASP
-1095 TSHSSRQAEREEEE
+1095 TSNSSRQAEQEEEGI
-1109 TAHTIS
+1109 TYTIS
-1115 HSSASSSCRA
+1115 HSPASSSCRA

-1142 PRHPKTSDDTLASD
+1142 PRHPKASDDTLTCE
-1156 PEVIEPISKATPPPL
+1156 PEVTEPTTKSTPPPL
-1171 PKKSVPRVQTES
+1171 PKKSVPRAQTEPS
-1183 STLGIV
+1183 ALGRE

-1201 GRTRTNLSVANPLYD
+1201 GGTNLSVANPLYD

-1228 SLSSEAQHLDESG
+1228 SLSSEARHPDESG
-1241 DSLERPS
+1241 DSLERPV
-1248 GGRSLSCLTNN
+1248 GGRSLSCLN
-1259 SFMQACDRRGYQ
+1259 SSSSMQACDRRGYR
-1271 STDSLTARTRG
+1271 STESLTARTRG

-1290 KDVVYRGI
+1290 KQVPYRGM

-1308 RGLHTD
+1308 RGLHMD
-1314 TLRKLATRCED
+1314 TLRKLAARCED

-1371 MNYAVKICRGVVKE
+1371 TNYAVKICQGVVKE

-1400 AIHFN
+1400 AVHFN

-1414 ADVPARLLPWES
+1414 ADVPARLLPWER
-1426 EEDRDEERG
+1426 EEDGEDKQGGTEGGEEGKGKEDERD
-1435 STVALEKA
+1435 
-1443 NEEHAEAA
+1443 AA
-1451 GGKLCNRV
+1451 GPGGKLCSRV
-1459 VVITREVPFQTMADF
+1459 VVITREVPFQTVADF
-1474 VREGVERHSRN
+1474 VREGVERHTRN
-1485 SELYERQV
+1485 PELYERQV

-1522 LLAHSQPGNLWNH
+1522 LLVHCQPGNPWNL
-1535 ELLETNNNTAYG
+1535 ELMEPNNNAASG

-1569 LKNATLEPAWLQE
+1569 LKNVVLEPASLRD
-1582 QSRLAPELIT
+1582 QSRLAPELLT

-1614 SNPFEESPQ
+1614 PNPFEECPE

-1652 LLLNPNPSE
+1652 VLLNPNPSE

-1686 LNLSAGPVQRHVI
+1686 LNPAAGTVQRHTV

-1706 KQTLMMIKFAERSL
+1706 KRTLMMIKFAERSL
-1720 DSGCGVSLEDWLC
+1720 DTGCGVSLEDWLC